1 MRLLSR
7 YAIVVYALVFIMSHI
22 LSAQINPN
30 GGFETGT
37 PGIHTGTEVSGWNFQ
52 LGGTAAATFRITA
65 EADSVHTGSQA
76 LLVTVT
82 AIGGNAW
89 EPQVFNTDF
98 PVTANTT
105 YAVSAW
111 AKVDIEGAKANFT
124 MGSLSPNYH
133 EWGRQGNVE
142 LGYEWQQISFQVT
155 TRDPE
160 TEPRGGIPIHFGLT
174 DNQTYL
180 PITFFLD
187 DVEVTVVGGSEV
199 AEDEA
204 ALLHKY
210 SLAQNYPNPFNP
222 LTTIGFSLPVSG
234 NVRLVLSDM
243 LGRTVQEIAAGRYDA
258 GTHQVTL
265 NLSNLSSGIYFY
277 TLEAGTF
284 MSTKKLVLMK

>member
-1 MRLLSR
+1 MRKFLLSSM
-7 YAIVVYALVFIMSHI
+7 AFYALFFIMSHP

-37 PGIHTGTEVSGWNFQ
+37 PGVHTGTEVTGWNFQ

-65 EADSVHTGSQA
+65 EADSVHSGSQA

-82 AIGGNAW
+82 ALGGNAW

-98 PVTANTT
+98 PVASNTT

-111 AKVDIEGAKANFT
+111 AKVDIEGAMASFT
-124 MGSLSPNYH
+124 MGSLSPNYY

-160 TEPRGGIPIHFGLT
+160 SEPRGGIPIHFGLS
-174 DNQTYL
+174 DNQIYL

-187 DVEVTVVGGSEV
+187 DVEVSVVGGMDE
-199 AEDEA
+199 AEDNAEVPD
-204 ALLHKY
+204 KY
-210 SLAQNYPNPFNP
+210 LLAQNYPNPFNP
-222 LTTIGFSLPVSG
+222 QTTIEFSLPVSG
-234 NVRLVLSDM
+234 NIHLLLSDM
-243 LGRTVQEIAAGRYDA
+243 LGRVVQEIASGSYDA

-277 TLEAGTF
+277 TLEAGSF
-284 MSTKKLVLMK
+284 ISTKKLVLMK